1 MNRWSA
7 GLLGFVVI
15 VAAQAQMQQLSPEF
29 VEVQDTDTLAVKIEG
44 VPYRI
49 QLPAVDAPESVHNP
63 KLLRD
68 VQRTG
73 LDAETLLPLGLA
85 ADQWL
90 RDRLQDFKPF
100 RLHADLSYR
109 DKYGRVPGDLLA
121 ADGRRLSTLVV
132 EEGYAIPVG
141 DQQGQR
147 QQELQDALARAQ
159 RERRGLWGSHPDAF
173 AAWADAAVSAGRR

>member
-49 QLPAVDAPESVHNP
+49 QLPAVDA
-63 KLLRD
+63 RD